1 LDGRTLV
8 PAARLTVEDQ
18 EITMQKKS
26 MLTIDDAMLV
36 MDGAIAEAKKN
47 HWAVAIAIV
56 DDGGHL
62 LQFTRLDG
70 APPVSAHIAPE
81 KARAAALGRRE
92 TKIYEDMINQG
103 RNAFLSA
110 PLQGMLE
117 GGVPIIV
124 EGQVVG
130 AVGVSGVKSSEDAQ
144 VAKAGIAALGL

>member
-1 LDGRTLV
+1 
-8 PAARLTVEDQ
+8 
-18 EITMQKKS
+18 MKSKS
-26 MLTIDDAMLV
+26 MLTIDDAAQV
-36 MDGAIAEAKKN
+36 MTGAVAEAKKN
-47 HWAVAIAIV
+47 KWAVAIAVV

-70 APPVSAHIAPE
+70 TPPVSAYIAPE

-117 GGVPIIV
+117 GGVPIV
-124 EGQVVG
+124 ADGQVVG

>member
-1 LDGRTLV
+1 
-8 PAARLTVEDQ
+8 
-18 EITMQKKS
+18 MQKKS
-26 MLTIDDAMLV
+26 MLTIDDAMRV

-47 HWAVAIAIV
+47 HWAVAIALV

-62 LQFTRLDG
+62 LQFVRLDG
-70 APPVSAHIAPE
+70 APPVSAYIAPE

-103 RNAFLSA
+103 RTAFLSA

-124 EGQVVG
+124 DGHCIG

-144 VAKAGIAALGL
+144 IARAGIAALGV

>member
-1 LDGRTLV
+1 
-8 PAARLTVEDQ
+8 
-18 EITMQKKS
+18 MQKKS
-26 MLTIDDAMLV
+26 MLTSEDTARM

-47 HWAVAIAIV
+47 NWAVAIAIV

-70 APPVSAHIAPE
+70 TPPVSAYIAPE

-117 GGVPIIV
+117 GGVPV
-124 EGQVVG
+124 VVDGQVVG

-144 VAKAGIAALGL
+144 VAKAGIAALGR

>member
-1 LDGRTLV
+1 
-8 PAARLTVEDQ
+8 
-18 EITMQKKS
+18 MKSKS
-26 MLTIDDAMLV
+26 MLTIDDAAQV
-36 MDGAIAEAKKN
+36 MTGAVAEAKKN
-47 HWAVAIAIV
+47 NWAVAIAVV

-70 APPVSAHIAPE
+70 TPPVSAYIAPE

-117 GGVPIIV
+117 GGVPIV
-124 EGQVVG
+124 ADGQVVG

>member
-1 LDGRTLV
+1 MLV

-62 LQFTRLDG
+62 LQFVRLDG
-70 APPVSAHIAPE
+70 APPVSAYIAPE

-103 RNAFLSA
+103 RTAFLSA

-117 GGVPIIV
+117 GGVPIIG

-144 VAKAGIAALGL
+144 VARAGIAALGL

>member
-1 LDGRTLV
+1 
-8 PAARLTVEDQ
+8 
-18 EITMQKKS
+18 MKSKS
-26 MLTIDDAMLV
+26 MLTIEDTARV
-36 MDGAIAEAKKN
+36 MDGAIAEAKAKN
-47 HWAVAIAIV
+47 WAVAIAVV

-70 APPVSAHIAPE
+70 TPPVSAYIAPE

-124 EGQVVG
+124 DGQVVG

>member
-1 LDGRTLV
+1 
-8 PAARLTVEDQ
+8 
-18 EITMQKKS
+18 MQKKN
-26 MLTIDDAMLV
+26 MLTSEDTARV
-36 MDGAIAEAKKN
+36 MDAAIAEASKHN
-47 HWAVAIAIV
+47 WPVAIAIV

-62 LQFTRLDG
+62 LRFARLDG
-70 APPVSAHIAPE
+70 TPPVSAYIAPE

-92 TKIYEDMINQG
+92 TKVYEDMINQG
-103 RNAFLSA
+103 RTAFLSA

-117 GGVPIIV
+117 GGVPIIA